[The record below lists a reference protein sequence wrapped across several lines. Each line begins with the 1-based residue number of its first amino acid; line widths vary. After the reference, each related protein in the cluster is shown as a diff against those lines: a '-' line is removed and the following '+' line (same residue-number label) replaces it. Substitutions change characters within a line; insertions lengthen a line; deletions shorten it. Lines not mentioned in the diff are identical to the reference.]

1 MHMSPGELIDKY
13 TIAKLCTEKLGKDRE
28 GIKQLKKGVKKL
40 RKTYPDIPWDD
51 LIKLVHSINGFMWDF
66 EEPIHLGRL
75 DEEPIMAGILSI
87 RVRKL
92 NTVRVGLS
100 TLINTLTSGGVV

>member
-1 MHMSPGELIDKY
+1 MHMRPGELIDKY
-13 TIAKLCTEKLGKDRE
+13 TIAKLCKEKLGKDRE
-28 GIKQLKKGVKKL
+28 GIKDLKHGVKKL
-40 RKTYPDIPWDD
+40 RKRYPDIPWDE
-51 LIKLVHSINGFMWDF
+51 LIGLLHKINGFIWDF

-92 NTVRVGLS
+92 NTVRVELS
-100 TLINTLTSGGVV
+100 RLIDKLVEGKK

>member
-1 MHMSPGELIDKY
+1 MQMTHGEVVDKY
-13 TIAKLCTEKLGKDRE
+13 TIAKLCKVKLGKDRE
-28 GIKQLKKGVKKL
+28 GIKGLKKGVKKL
-40 RKTYPDIPWDD
+40 RKKHPDLPWDN
-51 LIKLVHSINGFMWDF
+51 LISLVYKINGFIWDF

-92 NTVRVGLS
+92 NTVRVELS
-100 TLINTLTSGGVV
+100 KMIDKLTKGDRE

>member
-1 MHMSPGELIDKY
+1 MHIRPGELVDKY
-13 TIAKLCTEKLGKDRE
+13 TIAQLCKEKLGQDRE
-28 GIKQLKKGVKKL
+28 GYKQLKRGVKKL
-40 RKTYPDIPWDD
+40 RKKHPSIPWDD
-51 LIKLVHSINGFMWDF
+51 LIGLVHKINGFIWDF

-100 TLINTLTSGGVV
+100 KTIDKLVEAVS

>member
-1 MHMSPGELIDKY
+1 MEMSPGEVVDKY
-13 TIAKLCTEKLGKDRE
+13 TIAKLCTERLGKDRE
-28 GIKQLKKGVKKL
+28 GVDKLAKGVQEL
-40 RKTYPDIPWDD
+40 RAKYPNTPWDD
-51 LIKLVHSINGFMWDF
+51 LIGLVYKINGFIWSF

-75 DEEPIMAGILSI
+75 DEEPSMAGILSI

-100 TLINTLTSGGVV
+100 KLINTLTEGSGV